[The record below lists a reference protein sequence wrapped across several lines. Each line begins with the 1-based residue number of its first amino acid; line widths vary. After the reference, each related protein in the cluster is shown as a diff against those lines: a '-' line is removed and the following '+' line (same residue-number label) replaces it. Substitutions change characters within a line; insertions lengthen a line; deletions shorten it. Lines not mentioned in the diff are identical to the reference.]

1 MNKLLTIVL
10 ALALLCPPASAKDQ
24 KDSEKKTEQVK
35 KEKKSKKKKGKK
47 DQPQQPQPQAKPQP
61 KPSVERSGMFRVTK
75 VEQDWFFEIPDSL
88 IGRDFLTTTRYT
100 STPSGSLR
108 SETRTAPPMST
119 VSCRWTAK
127 AFWRWPRPG
136 TPAMWHLSTK

>member
-47 DQPQQPQPQAKPQP
+47 EKEKKTLKQEIMSWIWTLIAAL
-61 KPSVERSGMFRVTK
+61 VIATVFR
-75 VEQDWFFEIPDSL
+75 
-88 IGRDFLTTTRYT
+88 
-100 STPSGSLR
+100 
-108 SETRTAPPMST
+108 A
-119 VSCRWTAK
+119 
-127 AFWRWPRPG
+127 
-136 TPAMWHLSTK
+136 